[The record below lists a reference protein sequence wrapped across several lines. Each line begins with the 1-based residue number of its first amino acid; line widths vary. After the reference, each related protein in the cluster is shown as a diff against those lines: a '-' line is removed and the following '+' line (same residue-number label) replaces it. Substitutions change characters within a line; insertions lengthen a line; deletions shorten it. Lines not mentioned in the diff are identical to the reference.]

1 MADHQNPCFVI
12 ADVVI
17 DQAVPLILKYEVPPF
32 LQSEDLIGKRCEVPF
47 RNKTIKGFI
56 FDIKTEPSK
65 EALKTL
71 LAVSESLTMPQ
82 SLLKLALWMSKYYV
96 TPLSKVLHFFVPKII
111 KKQAMEQSYTHGRFN
126 LVYKEAILGFIKEH
140 HARKKTLNT
149 FIIEAMEAD
158 TALSLSVLKTKL
170 KKELFDTFENNQWI
184 TFIKKT
190 TCLEFETIASVKKT
204 LTQEQKQAS
213 EALISSL
220 NHNKHSVH
228 LLHGVCGSGKTEVYF
243 EVIEQ
248 ALQQKKGII
257 YLIPEVAL
265 APQTINRLK
274 KRFNVPISLIHHGV
288 SDGVKKTDYEGLLS
302 GHISFVVGARSAIF
316 APVKNLGLIIID
328 EEHES
333 AYKQE
338 GMPTYHAKD
347 VAIMRARLENAM
359 LLLGSATPSIETFY
373 QTTTGKIQ
381 KHTLLQ
387 RPSHVC
393 LPTIHL
399 ANLGTDFQKA
409 QGFHLFA
416 EKPLKALEEN
426 FKKGEQSLIFI
437 NRRGYNA
444 LQQCSACA
452 EAIKCKNCS
461 IPMTFHKNEG
471 LLMCHFCGFHQTP
484 PQNCPLCGHSTMQF
498 KGFGTQ
504 LVEARLQ
511 MFLKEAKIVRIDKD
525 TTSKKG
531 SLEALFETFSTKGAD
546 ILIGTQ
552 MIAKGLD
559 FSHLTLAIILNIDGT
574 FNRPDFR
581 AHEDA
586 FQLMTQVAGRA
597 GRSCLK
603 GQVFIQ
609 TYNIDHPLCRQAQ
622 NGDYLQ
628 FYNNE
633 IKEREAFN
641 YPPFSRLVRFVFSG
655 QTQEKTLNYATYFR
669 EFLLKSLPIDYT
681 IEPIVA
687 CFHEVI
693 DNHFRFQ
700 FLIKGKVAIKLY
712 EIIDELDRKIFMPHH
727 IRRLIDI
734 DPLTIS

>member
-1 MADHQNPCFVI
+1 MADDQSSYFVI

-17 DQAVPLILKYEVPPF
+17 DQAIPLILKYEVPPY
-32 LQSEDLIGKRCEVPF
+32 LQSIDLIGKRCEVPF

-56 FDIKTEPSK
+56 FDIQKQASK
-65 EALKTL
+65 QALKTL
-71 LAVSESLTMPQ
+71 IAVSESLTMPP

-111 KKQAMEQSYTHGRFN
+111 KKQSIEEIYTHGKFN
-126 LVYKEAILGFIKEH
+126 QLYKEAIIEFLKQH
-140 HARKKTLNT
+140 HGKKKVLNK
-149 FIIEAMEAD
+149 FIIESIEAD
-158 TALSLSVLKTKL
+158 TTFNLSVIKTKL
-170 KKELFDTFENNQWI
+170 KKELFQTFEKNQWLS
-184 TFIKKT
+184 FVKKT
-190 TCLEFETIASVKKT
+190 TCLEFDTITSLKKT
-204 LTQEQKQAS
+204 LTHEQKQAS
-213 EALISSL
+213 DALIASL
-220 NHNKHSVH
+220 NDNKHSVH
-228 LLHGVCGSGKTEVYF
+228 LLYGVCGSGKTEVYF

-248 ALQQKKGII
+248 ALKEKKGII

-274 KRFNVPISLIHHGV
+274 KRFHVPISLIHHGV
-288 SDGVKKTDYEGLLS
+288 SEGVKKTDYEALLS
-302 GHISFVVGARSAIF
+302 GQICFVVGARSAIF

-328 EEHES
+328 EEHEN

-347 VAIMRARLENAM
+347 VAIMRARIENAM
-359 LLLGSATPSIETFY
+359 LILGSATPSIETYY
-373 QTTTGKIQ
+373 QTTIGKIK

-387 RPSHVC
+387 RPAHVS
-393 LPTIHL
+393 LPSIHL
-399 ANLGTDFQKA
+399 AHLGTDFQKA
-409 QGFHLFA
+409 QGFHLLA
-416 EKPLKALEEN
+416 EQPFKALEDN
-426 FKKGEQSLIFI
+426 FKRGEQSLIFI
-437 NRRGYNA
+437 NRRGYNS
-444 LQQCSACA
+444 LQQCSCCA

-461 IPMTFHKNEG
+461 IAMTFHKNEG
-471 LLMCHFCGFHQTP
+471 HLICHFCGFTQP
-484 PQNCPLCGHSTMQF
+484 PVQNCPLCGHTTMQF

-531 SLEALFETFSTKGAD
+531 SLETLFETFSTKGAD

-559 FSHLTLAIILNIDGT
+559 FSHLTLAIILNIDST

-609 TYNIDHPLCRQAQ
+609 TYNINHPLCLQAQ
-622 NGDYLQ
+622 KGDYVQ
-628 FYNNE
+628 FYNTE
-633 IKEREAFN
+633 IKEREAFH

-655 QTQEKTLNYATYFR
+655 TMQDKTLSYALLFR
-669 EFLLKSLPIDYT
+669 QFLLTSLPVDYT
-681 IEPIVA
+681 IEPIVS
-687 CFHEVI
+687 CFHEII

-700 FLIKGKVAIKLY
+700 FLIKGKIAIKLY
-712 EIIDELDRKIFMPHH
+712 EIVDEFDKKITMPTHLK
-727 IRRLIDI
+727 RLIDV